1 MIKSLPEKSFQEWT
15 KMHKESTKKLIQK
28 RKEIQHCDVGASPA
42 FDKSKQKSHR
52 QSQKTKNRNFG
63 K

>member
-28 RKEIQHCDVGASPA
+28 RKEIQLGDVGASPT
-42 FDKSKQKSHR
+42 FNKSKQKGHR
-52 QSQKTKNRNFG
+52 ESNKTKNRKCG